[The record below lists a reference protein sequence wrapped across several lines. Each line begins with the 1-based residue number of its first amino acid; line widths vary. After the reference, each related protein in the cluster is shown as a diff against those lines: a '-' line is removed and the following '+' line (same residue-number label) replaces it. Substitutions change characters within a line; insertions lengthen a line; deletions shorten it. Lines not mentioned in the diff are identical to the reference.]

1 MTAFIVIIL
10 LLVLRMAIDD
20 NVWVGGDDQSR
31 SIRFRWTMM
40 QMQGFV
46 VVVAVRCLLFVV
58 GVVSSPAGAAAK
70 RKRVEEKKV
79 LFLDLLATF
88 NLAFQ

>member
-10 LLVLRMAIDD
+10 LLVLRVAIDD

-31 SIRFRWTMM
+31 SIIRFRWTMM

-46 VVVAVRCLLFVV
+46 VVAARCLLFVV
-58 GVVSSPAGAAAK
+58 GVVSRLLPSWRGSK
-70 RKRVEEKKV
+70 EKKSGREESS
-79 LFLDLLATF
+79 LFG
-88 NLAFQ
+88 